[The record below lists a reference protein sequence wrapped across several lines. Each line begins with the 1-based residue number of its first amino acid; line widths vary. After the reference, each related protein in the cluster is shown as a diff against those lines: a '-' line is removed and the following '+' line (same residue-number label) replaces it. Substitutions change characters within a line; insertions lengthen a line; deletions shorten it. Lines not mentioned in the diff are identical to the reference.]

1 MPALLGLF
9 AANWRPLALL
19 AVIGAVALGAVVLL
33 HERDS
38 ARERVTALE
47 AELAGARA
55 QMAACQSAVAQQN
68 AAVAAMRAAADSAAG
83 AARTRETNLAAA
95 ASAAMGKA
103 GVRAEQIAHAAVAP
117 GCAAAIAWGNAQARE
132 LGQW

>member
-19 AVIGAVALGAVVLL
+19 AVLGAAALAAVVLI

-38 ARERVTALE
+38 ARKQAAALGS
-47 AELAGARA
+47 ELALANA
-55 QMAACQSAVAQQN
+55 QNAACQSAVTQQN
-68 AAVAAMRAAADSAAG
+68 AAVEAMRASAQSVADAAD
-83 AARTRETNLAAA
+83 TREANLAAA
-95 ASAAMGKA
+95 ASAGMEKA
-103 GVRAEQIAHAAVAP
+103 GAQAVKIAQATVPP
-117 GCAAAIAWGNAQARE
+117 GCDAAIKWGNAQARE